1 MYDPRLRE
9 EVKKSI
15 KFLEKKISELAR
27 DPIHFPTDNYDL
39 VLDIVET
46 EDKLTNWQYY
56 YVDHNTRT
64 LFWLEPYEIN
74 QDVPGVKEPSHIS
87 KQILSNAPAH
97 VTSLFNQETLLES
110 HYWWGIYF
118 ILISDVD
125 NAIYYTPI
133 EGHTGHCILLAT
145 EGANFLMV
153 HLKSYW
159 EFC

>member
-1 MYDPRLRE
+1 MHLLMLLVYLI
-9 EVKKSI
+9 KK
-15 KFLEKKISELAR
+15 
-27 DPIHFPTDNYDL
+27 
-39 VLDIVET
+39 
-46 EDKLTNWQYY
+46 
-56 YVDHNTRT
+56 
-64 LFWLEPYEIN
+64 
-74 QDVPGVKEPSHIS
+74 
-87 KQILSNAPAH
+87 
-97 VTSLFNQETLLES
+97 LLES

-118 ILISDVD
+118 IHISDVD